1 MEQTLQSLVVQGV
14 SRDTVILRLGPRAS
28 RGTRPPPVYIALR
41 FKPATLIAL
50 WGRGSGNLL
59 LGALSCSRL
68 SPVHVPRPP
77 VLAEARD
84 RTIPTG

>member
-1 MEQTLQSLVVQGV
+1 M

-28 RGTRPPPVYIALR
+28 LG
-41 FKPATLIAL
+41 
-50 WGRGSGNLL
+50 GSGPLPSILPYGSNLPPL
-59 LGALSCSRL
+59 LPYGAGGPDRPLGALSCSRL